1 MARYAGQ
8 KRRATTQK
16 TFETSTNYDKVL
28 NFAKKFHRSA
38 KGFYIVNCPPYN
50 ETFSNVSET
59 EFDLQYKNFNGFVEH
74 WKFNTENNR
83 WKKED

>member
-1 MARYAGQ
+1 M
-8 KRRATTQK
+8 QK
-16 TFETSTNYDKVL
+16 TFESSMDYNKVL
-28 NFAKKFHRSA
+28 NFAKKFHRTE

-50 ETFSNVSET
+50 EIFSNISET
-59 EFDLQYKNFNGFVEH
+59 EFALHYKNFNGFAEH